1 MRRHTPTRYGHS
13 GPCICTRLPS
23 WATCQ
28 ASQLASW
35 RRCIVRRLRLGAQ
48 RRCRNRPASSAVS
61 QINGHWRD
69 LRGSLRS
76 LQPHGNVFA
85 VSAVSAV
92 PRRLGFTRHREHGRP
107 PFRGRISMTFF
118 SQPARSKVASSS
130 SVASRN
136 HLKRDAANKIIRCTR
151 GTSYSCPQRFS
162 RLIREITEFN
172 PHIAPRR
179 TREKFATNLLIFFR

>member
-118 SQPARSKVASSS
+118 SQPARSSASITCWVAS
-130 SVASRN
+130 ASRC
-136 HLKRDAANKIIRCTR
+136 RDSA
-151 GTSYSCPQRFS
+151 S
-162 RLIREITEFN
+162 RRISSRPIS
-172 PHIAPRR
+172 
-179 TREKFATNLLIFFR
+179 FFL